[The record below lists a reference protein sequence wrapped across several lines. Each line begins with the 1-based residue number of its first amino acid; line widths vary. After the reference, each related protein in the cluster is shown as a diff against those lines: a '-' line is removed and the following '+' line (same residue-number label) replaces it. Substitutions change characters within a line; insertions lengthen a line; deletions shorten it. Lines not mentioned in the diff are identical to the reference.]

1 MRSVLI
7 EQPAASDTIK
17 KFRNA
22 TSEGKKALLVF
33 PVLRVK
39 SLMWL
44 SEYKTAAAYG
54 QALNFRIR
62 EDVGKGDLHA
72 WAHCCRLLGDV
83 TTLQKEP
90 HLALYAAHLFVNE
103 CSEFSKPS
111 LQWLL
116 GVWPYLC
123 RSPEADSPTQFAPS
137 GLYLFSQTP
146 WSTRPSI
153 WSTHPKGD
161 YLGWWLVEQGREGLS
176 QCHLQSWLLALP
188 WSHPTMI
195 YMQSDHRSP
204 TSGWHPLLGHKLERT
219 LFYKDLGIDIL
230 HWCQVRAPATCPM
243 AVGFERGRKKR

>member
-103 CSEFSKPS
+103 CSEFSKPILPYPYSDFLGSDHIFVAAQKQILQLS
-111 LQWLL
+111 LLL
-116 GVWPYLC
+116 QACTFFLKH
-123 RSPEADSPTQFAPS
+123 PEAPGPPS
-137 GLYLFSQTP
+137 EALTL
-146 WSTRPSI
+146 
-153 WSTHPKGD
+153 
-161 YLGWWLVEQGREGLS
+161 RE
-176 QCHLQSWLLALP
+176 
-188 WSHPTMI
+188 I
-195 YMQSDHRSP
+195 
-204 TSGWHPLLGHKLERT
+204 
-219 LFYKDLGIDIL
+219 I
-230 HWCQVRAPATCPM
+230 
-243 AVGFERGRKKR
+243 